1 MHHTIFV
8 QHLRQLNLSLSKE
21 FFNKVLE
28 TKKEL
33 LPSMKEEELFFLH
46 KKLNEFRREIPSDGF
61 DANFHIG
68 QIMTDAILIVF
79 ADDDLKYAD

>member
-1 MHHTIFV
+1 MTNDV
-8 QHLRQLNLSLSKE
+8 SEKLANELQSLSKE
-21 FFNKVLE
+21 FFNKVLA

-33 LPSMKEEELFFLH
+33 LPSTKEEELFFLH

>member
-1 MHHTIFV
+1 MSNDLPEKLANELQNI
-8 QHLRQLNLSLSKE
+8 SKE
-21 FFNKVLE
+21 FFNKALA

-33 LPSMKEEELFFLH
+33 LPSIKEEELYFLH

-61 DANFHIG
+61 DSNFHIG

>member
-1 MHHTIFV
+1 MTNDV
-8 QHLRQLNLSLSKE
+8 SEKLANELQSLSKE

-33 LPSMKEEELFFLH
+33 LPSMKEELFFLH

>member
-1 MHHTIFV
+1 MINDV
-8 QHLRQLNLSLSKE
+8 SEKLANELQSLSKE
-21 FFNKVLE
+21 FFNKVLA

-33 LPSMKEEELFFLH
+33 IPSMKEELFFLH

>member
-1 MHHTIFV
+1 MINDV
-8 QHLRQLNLSLSKE
+8 SEKLANELQSLSKE
-21 FFNKVLE
+21 FINKVLA
-28 TKKEL
+28 TIKEL
-33 LPSMKEEELFFLH
+33 IHSMKEDLFFLH
-46 KKLNEFRREIPSDGF
+46 NNLNEFRREIPSDGF